1 MLRHSEGDSDRLDTP
16 QRAVGIATMC
26 PTKAYSSV
34 ATRPFNTNG
43 CPSACVHRLFYITMQ
58 DIEESVSG
66 FKRRGGWVDVVEHGE
81 RIVQALRELSADE
94 SVTETVDGDSL
105 EEFDEWRPKS
115 HERLDD
121 DVNEKTAEQARID
134 EGKGEQ
140 AGEEP
145 DDDLRTA
152 GEKLADSYENLD
164 EPDEAVE
171 SWGESLD
178 YVARAADSASRK
190 ALRTVEDT
198 VYKNVMTQIAP
209 YYFDNELVSAN
220 LQRTSGDDRPE
231 YIFEINVND
240 DDLKERVS
248 NQLADFEQSVDR
260 WHVNTEKEV
269 DTAAAAEGL
278 EMSEDELGDEETD
291 AKTN

>member
-1 MLRHSEGDSDRLDTP
+1 M
-16 QRAVGIATMC
+16 
-26 PTKAYSSV
+26 K
-34 ATRPFNTNG
+34 
-43 CPSACVHRLFYITMQ
+43 

-81 RIVQALRELSADE
+81 RITQALHDLADDDNVE
-94 SVTETVDGDSL
+94 EAVGSDALDG
-105 EEFDEWRPKS
+105 FDEWRPKS

-121 DVNEKTAEQARID
+121 DVNEKTAEQASVG
-134 EGKGEQ
+134 EGKGEK
-140 AGEEP
+140 AGKDP

-164 EPDEAVE
+164 EPEDAVE

-178 YVARAADSASRK
+178 YVARAADSAGRK
-190 ALRTVEDT
+190 ALRAVEDK

-220 LQRTSGDDRPE
+220 LQRVNGDDRPE
-231 YIFEINVND
+231 YIFEVNVND

-248 NQLADFEQSVDR
+248 NRLADYETDVDR

-269 DTAAAAEGL
+269 EAAQAAEGL
-278 EMSEDELGDEETD
+278 EVTEEEVMAEPEKD
-291 AKTN
+291 PDGKTN